1 MAILAGSMVIVILY
15 IVFLYNIHFIQFYTS
30 IIYQICYHPSSS
42 QQGSLCFLEVMELL
56 ISRGKGLDWLAHVW
70 LQYKSDLI
78 EFCLVQTQ
86 SAVSHK
92 YEWLR
97 RPELQ

>member
-1 MAILAGSMVIVILY
+1 M
-15 IVFLYNIHFIQFYTS
+15 
-30 IIYQICYHPSSS
+30 
-42 QQGSLCFLEVMELL
+42 CFLEVMELL